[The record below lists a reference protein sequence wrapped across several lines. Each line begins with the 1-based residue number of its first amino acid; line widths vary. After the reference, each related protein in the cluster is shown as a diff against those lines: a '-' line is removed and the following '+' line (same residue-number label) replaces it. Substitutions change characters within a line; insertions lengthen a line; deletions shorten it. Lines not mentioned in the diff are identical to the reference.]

1 MCAQASI
8 AVDRFFPRGYRFFL
22 DLSWRVGSE
31 MAIDWLTRVRF
42 MFNKMTGRIDSR
54 LHLDDIE
61 RYWNY
66 PRKGD
71 AYLEAY
77 QNSRRL
83 SGSTDDLA
91 KQMRFH
97 TLMQAVNRVAT
108 GQVKGDVV
116 ECGCWRGHSS
126 HMIANALAHNG
137 WTGRFLIFDSFEGGL
152 SEKSTQDR
160 AQLGDTSPEETL
172 RQKRLFASDQDAVA
186 TLLSPFNFV
195 ELHKGWIPDI
205 FPRVT
210 DLEARRFALVHLDVD
225 LYDPTLASL
234 RFFAPRMNKGG
245 IIVVDDYAS
254 THFPGATTAVDE
266 FIAEYPPELSLVGQT
281 GGILLL
287 Y

>member
-1 MCAQASI
+1 
-8 AVDRFFPRGYRFFL
+8 
-22 DLSWRVGSE
+22 
-31 MAIDWLTRVRF
+31 MAIDYLTRVRF
-42 MFNKMTGRIDSR
+42 MFNKMVGRIDSR

-71 AYLEAY
+71 SYLEAY
-77 QNSRRL
+77 QNSRHL
-83 SGSTDDLA
+83 SSSTDDLA

-97 TLMQAVNRVAT
+97 TLMQAVYRVAT
-108 GQVKGDVV
+108 GQAKGDVA

-126 HMIANALAHNG
+126 HMIANALANTC

-152 SEKSTQDR
+152 SEKCTHDR

-172 RQKRLFASDQDAVA
+172 RQKKWFASDQSTVA
-186 TLLSPFNFV
+186 TILSPFNFV
-195 ELHKGWIPDI
+195 ELHKGWIPDV
-205 FPRVT
+205 FSRVNG
-210 DLEARRFALVHLDVD
+210 LEARRFALVHLDVD
-225 LYDPTLASL
+225 LYEPTLASL
-234 RFFAPRMNKGG
+234 RFFAPRMSNRG

-254 THFPGATTAVDE
+254 THFPGATAAVDE
-266 FIAEYPPELSLVGQT
+266 FIAEHPPELSLAGQT